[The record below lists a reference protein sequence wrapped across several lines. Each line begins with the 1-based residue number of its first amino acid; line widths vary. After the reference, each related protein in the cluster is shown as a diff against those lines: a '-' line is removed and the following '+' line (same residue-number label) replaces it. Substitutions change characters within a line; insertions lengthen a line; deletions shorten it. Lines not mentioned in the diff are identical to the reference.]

1 MLKAYLLLSIIII
14 ICIILYTYFFS
25 RFSAGKTINEVVNTH
40 KRLFKHSNIEIML
53 KDDTINNNYLE
64 NQNEYINIIKQGNN
78 VTIQFL
84 SIGGNI
90 LSVDE
95 LTNYLQHAID
105 TAKENNIRIVL
116 SEPSE
121 TYYSKAEIIKYN
133 IANYALSINYTNLY
147 VTYKAYRKDTMNDIY
162 NFIKKY
168 NNYIGIR
175 LVKGKFLDEDYFKNT
190 IYNNKEIIQ
199 NEYINTA
206 KYLHDNNVKVF
217 YATHDRYLINYIINN
232 DLYDKTL
239 NSFQF
244 SYGYDDSLDNDYKG
258 FQQDVLII
266 IPHSVSQTQLFLSTI
281 YYFLINYYWYNI

>member
-1 MLKAYLLLSIIII
+1 MLKAYLPLSIIII

-53 KDDTINNNYLE
+53 KDDTMNNNYLE
-64 NQNEYINIIKQGNN
+64 NQNEYINIIKQGYN

-95 LTNYLQHAID
+95 LTNYLQHAVY
-105 TAKENNIRIVL
+105 TANENNIRIVL
-116 SEPSE
+116 SQPSE
-121 TYYSKAEIIKYN
+121 THYSKAEIIKYN
-133 IANYALSINYTNLY
+133 IANYALSINYTKLY
-147 VTYKAYRKDTMNDIY
+147 VTYQAYRKENMHDIY

-168 NNYIGIR
+168 NNFIGIR

-190 IYNNKEIIQ
+190 IYNNKESIQ
-199 NEYINTA
+199 NEYINIA

-258 FQQDVLII
+258 FHPDVLII
-266 IPHSVSQTQLFLSTI
+266 TPHSVSQTQSFLSTI
-281 YYFLINYYWYNI
+281 YYFLINYYWYYI